1 MDDGGCPTEF
11 VAELACV
18 LDACQG
24 VLAGEV
30 LPENVTE
37 LCGKNGSIVCIAWD
51 EGGEKRD
58 PFLMKLPPM
67 ICGFGCSFDEF
78 TSLLGVR
85 QQCQAHS
92 AV

>member
-30 LPENVTE
+30 LPEYVTE
-37 LCGKNGSIVCIAWD
+37 LCGKNGSIRPDI
-51 EGGEKRD
+51 
-58 PFLMKLPPM
+58 L
-67 ICGFGCSFDEF
+67 SFKAPV
-78 TSLLGVR
+78 G
-85 QQCQAHS
+85 A
-92 AV
+92 